1 MGQFASETV
10 RDPTG
15 LGFDKA
21 RLARLKPWMQRYADS
36 GRWPGGAVLIA
47 RHGELAYFDCV
58 GHADVETKRP
68 WQRDLI
74 ARIYSMTKPVTAVA
88 LMMLYEDAR
97 VHLDDPV
104 EAYLPEFKNRQLL
117 IPGATSLDQTTPVK
131 TKMTI
136 RHLLTHTSGLSLFT
150 NPRLLG
156 EAYAKET
163 LGLAFAYGGLD
174 KMVQRIAELPL
185 EWEPGTK
192 WQYSVGLDVIGCIV
206 EVVSGM
212 TLDRYFATRIFEPL
226 GMTDTGFSIPDS
238 GMSRFPALYLAAPG
252 GMTLHEKPEVS
263 AWRQGKVDTFCGG
276 GGLVGTID
284 DYWRF
289 AEMLRAGGE
298 LGGERILSPRT
309 LKLMACN
316 HLAGDIASMGP
327 DTWAETSFEGVG
339 FGLLGSVILDPA
351 KAQASAQI
359 GDYGW
364 GGAAGTF
371 FWVSPVD
378 DMVVI
383 LFTQLL
389 PSSAIPVRKEL
400 RTLVQAA
407 LTGA

>member
-1 MGQFASETV
+1 MGQLANEPKQ
-10 RDPTG
+10 DPAR

-21 RLARLKPWMQRYADS
+21 RLSRLKPWMQRYTDS

-47 RHGELAYFDCV
+47 RHGELAYFDCA
-58 GHADVETKRP
+58 GYADAEAKRP

-74 ARIYSMTKPVTAVA
+74 ARIYSMTKPITAVA
-88 LMMLYEDAR
+88 LLMLYEEAR

-104 EAYLPEFKNRQLL
+104 EMYLPEFKDRQLL
-117 IPGATSLDQTTPVK
+117 ISGATSLDQTVPVK

-136 RHLLTHTSGLSLFT
+136 HHLLTHTSGLSLFT

-163 LGLAFAYGGLD
+163 LGLNFAYGGLD
-174 KMVQRIAELPL
+174 KMVRRIAELPL
-185 EWEPGTK
+185 EWEPGTR
-192 WQYSVGLDVIGCIV
+192 WQYSAGCDVIGRIV

-212 TLDRYFATRIFEPL
+212 ALDKFFATRIFEPL

-238 GMSRFPALYLAAPG
+238 EISRFPSLYLSTPG
-252 GMTLHEKPEVS
+252 GMALHEAPEVS

-289 AEMLRAGGE
+289 AEMLRGGGE
-298 LGGERILSPRT
+298 LNGERLLSSRT
-309 LKLMACN
+309 LKLAAGN
-316 HLAGDIASMGP
+316 HLPGDLASMA
-327 DTWAETSFEGVG
+327 TEVWAETQFDGVG
-339 FGLLGSVILDPA
+339 FGLLGSVVLDPS
-351 KAQASAQI
+351 KAQISAQI

-400 RTLVQAA
+400 RALVYSA